1 MTLSLS
7 TLASDVLSSVEQSS
21 SISEATKGLE
31 RLWSSRDVSGNF
43 NKTAAQVVVMAEGV
57 VMHAWT
63 YEEDADLPP
72 KLAYIE
78 IYLLEHTT
86 LLQ

>member
-1 MTLSLS
+1 MADTL
-7 TLASDVLSSVEQSS
+7 
-21 SISEATKGLE
+21 LE
-31 RLWSSRDVSGNF
+31 MFRSRRFPNGC
-43 NKTAAQVVVMAEGV
+43 AV